1 MEQLQLVTATIKDDA
16 RRILDEIENEV
27 TAFAN
32 THLLVTGAAGFL
44 GTYFLDVVAEFNR
57 RNPATPCTVT
67 AVDRAEPGES
77 RRLRHLAQDP
87 NFTFFAHDVA
97 APLTQPTRFDWII
110 HAASIASP
118 TKYRS
123 EPLMTIDVN
132 VNGTWRVLERGQED
146 ESRGVLIMSS
156 SEVYGDPDPA
166 FIPTPEEYFGHVS
179 CTGPRACYD
188 ESKRLGETL
197 AMNFF
202 RQYDLPVK
210 VVRPF
215 NVYGPGQ
222 SLDDGRIMTDLLAA
236 AVRRETLVL
245 FSDGR
250 PTRSFCYVA
259 DAISGVLRVLLA
271 GKPGEVYNVGND
283 EEETSIGALAETAVD
298 AALEVMGPPAMEVAF
313 ATSDEADYLVDNPSR
328 RCPDLSKI
336 RTSLG
341 WQPGVSL
348 HDGIVRSLES
358 YREALKD

>member
-16 RRILDEIENEV
+16 RRILDEIENVV

-57 RNPATPCTVT
+57 RHPATPFTVT
-67 AVDRAEPGES
+67 AVDRAEPSES

-87 NFTFFAHDVA
+87 NFTFLAHDVA

-146 ESRGVLIMSS
+146 
-156 SEVYGDPDPA
+156 
-166 FIPTPEEYFGHVS
+166 FGHGS

-202 RQYDLPVK
+202 RQYDVPVK

-271 GKPGEVYNVGND
+271 GEPGEVYNVGND